1 MLRDQYALRRSIDN
15 MSDFIAPELLH
26 ATAVAINGQG
36 VLLLGPSGS
45 GKSDLAL
52 RLIDRGA
59 VLISDDGVLIDA
71 GGPLPLMR
79 TAPNIAGMIEMRG
92 VGIVKMPFA
101 DAVPL
106 HLVVQ
111 LGTTPER
118 MPPAGQQ
125 LDISG
130 TAMPTIALY
139 AFEASAPL
147 KVEQALRS

>member
-1 MLRDQYALRRSIDN
+1 VRRGIDN
-15 MSDFIAPELLH
+15 LNNSIAPELLH
-26 ATAVAINGQG
+26 ATAVAINGEG
-36 VLLLGPSGS
+36 VLLLGPSGC

-59 VLISDDGVLIDA
+59 VLISDDGVLVDA
-71 GGPLPLMR
+71 DDPLPILR

-111 LGTTPER
+111 LGATPDR
-118 MPPAGQQ
+118 MPPEGQQ
-125 LDISG
+125 MEIVG
-130 TAMPTIALY
+130 NAVRTIMLS

-147 KVEQALRS
+147 KIEQALRS